1 MQEKNFT
8 ELLRDA
14 DLKFDSPVLET
25 RNRMGK
31 LSVKNFKDLSFKDV
45 THYLRGPTTDDLV
58 EMRQWAIDY
67 KKANKSASKRQ
78 VRKATQEYFKVK
90 IYR

>member
-1 MQEKNFT
+1 MHESNFS
-8 ELLRDA
+8 ELLKDA
-14 DLKFDSPVLET
+14 SIYPESPVLET

-45 THYLRGPTTDDLV
+45 PTYLRIPTTDDLV
-58 EMRQWAIDY
+58 EMRDWAIEY
-67 KKANKSASKRQ
+67 KNLNKSASKRQ
-78 VRKATQEYFKVK
+78 VRKATQERFKIK